1 MRNTLRGWANAV
13 DSEYLQQPKET
24 SKNSATVN
32 LFLSSILI
40 LCFSWRFQLTKRK
53 FDVQKALKEWLAD
66 AERVVVAGIGNPIR
80 SDDFVGVK
88 IVQNIQG
95 KISERVYLI
104 ECETVPESFLQPIV
118 EFNPTHVL
126 LIDAA
131 ILGLKPGE
139 TRLIDPERIADFPA
153 ISTHMLPL
161 RIFCEYLTA
170 TTKAK
175 IALLLIE
182 PKNVEFGEG
191 LTPDVQAAAEKIAN
205 ILLKLF
211 S

>member
-1 MRNTLRGWANAV
+1 MAFPMTNGKCNIQEELEKW
-13 DSEYLQQPKET
+13 
-24 SKNSATVN
+24 
-32 LFLSSILI
+32 LSS
-40 LCFSWRFQLTKRK
+40 
-53 FDVQKALKEWLAD
+53 
-66 AERVVVAGIGNPIR
+66 AERIVVAGIGNPIR
-80 SDDFVGVK
+80 TDDFVGVK
-88 IVQNIQG
+88 IVQDLSG
-95 KISERVYLI
+95 KVSNRIYLI

-131 ILGLKPGE
+131 IIGLKPGE
-139 TRLIDPERIADFPA
+139 TRLIDPERVADFPA

-175 IALLLIE
+175 IALLLME

-191 LTPDVQAAAEKIAN
+191 LTPDVQAAAEKIAD